1 MGIFKESIKE
11 SHNSTEYKNLIK
23 KNLKT
28 QKLKR
33 AMKKYPLKNHS
44 EWSMNEGERT
54 ENWARIIK
62 EVEFWRL

>member
-33 AMKKYPLKNHS
+33 AMKKIP
-44 EWSMNEGERT
+44 T
-54 ENWARIIK
+54 EK
-62 EVEFWRL
+62 PQ

>member
-33 AMKKYPLKNHS
+33 AMKKIPTEKPQWMIDEWRWENRKLSKNY
-44 EWSMNEGERT
+44 
-54 ENWARIIK
+54 
-62 EVEFWRL
+62 